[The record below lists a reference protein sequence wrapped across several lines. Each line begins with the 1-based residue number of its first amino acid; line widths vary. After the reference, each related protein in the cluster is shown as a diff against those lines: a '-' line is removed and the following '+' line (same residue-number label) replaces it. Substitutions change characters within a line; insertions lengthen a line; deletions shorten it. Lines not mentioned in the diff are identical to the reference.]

1 MQLPANNHERVPM
14 HYSAALLPLLTLLL
28 VDPLTSGPSVGQR
41 FGPYSFLIA
50 TGPKRGTQHC
60 YVCETGTKP
69 AVIVFARSMPEA
81 LGKLLVDVD
90 QLVGDKGDAGLFAWT
105 TFLTDHEP
113 ALLPQVTEWGKKLG
127 LRRLALGVF
136 EDADGPPTYRL
147 SRDAEVTILLV
158 NQGKVVANYAFRAK
172 ELTDV
177 QAAAVLDAAKLLV
190 K

>member
-1 MQLPANNHERVPM
+1 MQLA
-14 HYSAALLPLLTLLL
+14 AALLPLLTLVLA
-28 VDPLTSGPSVGQR
+28 DPLTSGPSVGQR

-60 YVCETGTKP
+60 YVCETGAKP
-69 AVIVFARSMPEA
+69 AVIVFARSMPDP
-81 LGKLLVDVD
+81 LGKLLVEVD
-90 QLVGDKGDAGLFAWT
+90 HLINDKNEAGLFAWT
-105 TFLTDHEP
+105 TFLTDNEP

-127 LRRLALGVF
+127 LSKLALGIF

-172 ELTDV
+172 ELTTV
-177 QAAAVLDAAKLLV
+177 QAAAVLDAVKLLV